1 MRNARAPA
9 FDDNEDEERD
19 SRNDDVEPKEGA
31 DPGCEQFLEK
41 QRHVQAVFHEPGEKF
56 PIRQGRS
63 DEAKEEVEVAQSH
76 EKVVAGLNSP
86 SGRSEM
92 RAMNGTAPQIEIIAP
107 FRAAFEWMKMVL
119 FRP

>member
-41 QRHVQAVFHEPGEKF
+41 QRHIQAVFHEPGEKF
-56 PIRQGRS
+56 PIGQGRS
-63 DEAKEEVEVAQSH
+63 DEAKEEVEMAQSH
-76 EKVVAGLNSP
+76 EKVVAGTGDPGRWQLRQADRDHRSDYNLLEL
-86 SGRSEM
+86 SGRKE
-92 RAMNGTAPQIEIIAP
+92 
-107 FRAAFEWMKMVL
+107 
-119 FRP
+119 